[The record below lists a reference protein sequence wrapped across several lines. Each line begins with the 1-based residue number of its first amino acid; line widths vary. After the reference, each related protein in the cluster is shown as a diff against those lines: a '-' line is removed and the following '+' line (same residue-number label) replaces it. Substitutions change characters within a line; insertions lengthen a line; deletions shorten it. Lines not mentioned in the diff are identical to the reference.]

1 MLSFGQLGFTTNRR
15 EWIRLGGL
23 GALGLSLPD
32 LLATNAPSGGKK
44 FGRAKSCIILFLGG
58 GPPQH
63 ETFDPKPAAP
73 LEIRGDFKPIGTSVP
88 GMHFCELLPRVA
100 KAANKLTIIRSMHS
114 DINNHA
120 ISGYW
125 MMTGRQ
131 HKSPGDVPASPDDWP
146 SIASVV
152 GQLQPSRR
160 SPLSSVV
167 LPERVVNNPG
177 IPWPGQNGG
186 FMGRTWDPFLFQCEP
201 NAPDFRVDELSL
213 TEDVPLARMS
223 GRAGLLDQLDRQLQS
238 QTKGDALA
246 GLTRARKQAM
256 GVLTSGPTRRAFEL
270 DREPD
275 SIRDAYGRHKF
286 GQSVLLAR
294 RLIEAGTRLVQVNFP
309 REPGDLSSPNPLW
322 DTHRKNSDRLKQNL
336 CPPFDL
342 AFSTLLEDLQR
353 RGLLDETLLVVMGE
367 FGRTPKI
374 NKYGGRDHWGSCY
387 SVALAGGGVPGGQ
400 IIGSSDDHA
409 AYPKSRPLRPPDLA
423 ATIFHLLGIS
433 HHAEFKDRLDRPL
446 PVVDGGNPIKE
457 IVGG

>member
-1 MLSFGQLGFTTNRR
+1 M
-15 EWIRLGGL
+15 
-23 GALGLSLPD
+23 GLSLPD
-32 LLATNAPSGGKK
+32 PMIASQVSGDKK
-44 FGRAKSCIILFLGG
+44 FGSAKSCIILFLGG

-63 ETFDPKPAAP
+63 ETFDPKPEAP
-73 LEIRGDFKPIGTSVP
+73 LEIRGDFKPIRTSVP
-88 GMHFCELLPRVA
+88 GMHFCELLPRTA
-100 KAANKLTIIRSMHS
+100 KAAKKLTIIRSMHS
-114 DINNHA
+114 DINNHSS
-120 ISGYW
+120 SGYW
-125 MMTGRQ
+125 MMTGRR
-131 HKSPGDVPASPDDWP
+131 HKSLGEVPASPDDWP

-201 NAPDFRVDELSL
+201 HAPDFRVDELSL
-213 TEDVPLARMS
+213 PKEVPLDRMR
-223 GRAGLLDQLDRQLQS
+223 GRVNLLNQIDQRLRAAS
-238 QTKGDALA
+238 KGDALD
-246 GLTRARKQAM
+246 GLTRARQQAL

-270 DREPD
+270 DREPLPLRD
-275 SIRDAYGRHKF
+275 SYGRHKF

-309 REPGDLSSPNPLW
+309 REPGDLSSGNPLW
-322 DTHRKNSDRLKQNL
+322 DTHSKNAERLKKNL
-336 CPPFDL
+336 CPPFDQ
-342 AFSTLLEDLQR
+342 AFSTLIGDLQQ
-353 RGLLDETLLVVMGE
+353 RGLLDETLVVVMGE
-367 FGRTPKI
+367 FGRSPKI
-374 NKYGGRDHWGSCY
+374 NKAGGRDHWGSCY

-433 HHAEFKDRLDRPL
+433 HQAEFKGRLDQPIPL
-446 PVVDGGNPIKE
+446 VDGGNPIRE
-457 IVGG
+457 IVNG

>member
-1 MLSFGQLGFTTNRR
+1 MFALQQSGVPHSRR
-15 EWIRLGGL
+15 DWLRLGGL
-23 GALGLSLPD
+23 GCLGLSLGD
-32 LLATNAPSGGKK
+32 LLAARKTKESGT
-44 FGRAKSCIILFLGG
+44 FGRAKSCIVLFLGG

-63 ETFDPKPAAP
+63 ETFDPKPEAP
-73 LEIRGDFKPIGTSVP
+73 LEIRGDFKPIRTSVP

-125 MMTGRQ
+125 MMTGRR
-131 HKSPGDVPASPDDWP
+131 HKAPGDVPASPEDWP

-223 GRAGLLDQLDRQLQS
+223 GRAGLLDQLDQQLQS
-238 QTKGDALA
+238 QAKGDALA

-270 DREPD
+270 NREPN

-342 AFSTLLEDLQR
+342 AFSALLEDLQQR
-353 RGLLDETLLVVMGE
+353 RLLDETLVVVMGE